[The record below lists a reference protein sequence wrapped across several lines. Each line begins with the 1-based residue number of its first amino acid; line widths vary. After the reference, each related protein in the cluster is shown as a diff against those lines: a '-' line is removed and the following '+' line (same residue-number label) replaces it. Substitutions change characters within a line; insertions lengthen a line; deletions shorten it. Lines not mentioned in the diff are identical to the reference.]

1 MASLAIIGLG
11 LIGGSIA
18 AGLKKRNPDY
28 EIAAWDR
35 NPQSLEL
42 GLAGGLIDASLN
54 SAADI
59 DTDLVVLALPVLAL
73 EELLQR
79 VDFRD
84 AVVTD
89 VGSVKGHVLE
99 TFNKVTGAVPQNFV
113 PGHPIAGSEQHGV
126 AAADP
131 DLFSGHRVILT
142 PLADTDTVA
151 ADKVAEMWREL
162 GATIT
167 FMTPEH
173 HDQVLAQTSHLPHLL
188 AYALVDTLSLGGDSL
203 EVFQYAAG
211 GFRVQGKNPIEA
223 AKVKADARAISDAGA
238 FSIVIEG
245 TVEDVA
251 ADLGRGAARRAQGP
265 SVRLL
270 RANGRAG
277 DDDRQNTNPIRRLPH
292 AALVSIRYSPPV

>member
-42 GLAGGLIDASLN
+42 GLAGGLIDTSLN
-54 SAADI
+54 DPADI
-59 DTDLVVLALPVLAL
+59 DTDLVVLALPVRAL
-73 EELLQR
+73 EELLPR

-211 GFRVQGKNPIEA
+211 GFRDFSRIAASDPVMWRDIFLTNAEPIVEILDRYVEEVASLRQLISEGGGEQLEA
-223 AKVKADARAISDAGA
+223 ILARAK
-238 FSIVIEG
+238 
-245 TVEDVA
+245 
-251 ADLGRGAARRAQGP
+251 AARDHFSEINQP
-265 SVRLL
+265 
-270 RANGRAG
+270 
-277 DDDRQNTNPIRRLPH
+277 DD
-292 AALVSIRYSPPV
+292 

>member
-42 GLAGGLIDASLN
+42 GLAGGLIDFSLN
-54 SAADI
+54 SPADI
-59 DTDLVVLALPVLAL
+59 DADLVVLALPVLAL
-73 EELLQR
+73 EELLPC

-89 VGSVKGHVLE
+89 VGSVKCHVIE

-211 GFRVQGKNPIEA
+211 GFRDFSRIAASDPVMWRDIFLTNAEPIVEILDRYVGEVA
-223 AKVKADARAISDAGA
+223 SLRQLISEGDGEQLEVIFARAK
-238 FSIVIEG
+238 
-245 TVEDVA
+245 
-251 ADLGRGAARRAQGP
+251 AARDHFSEINQP
-265 SVRLL
+265 
-270 RANGRAG
+270 
-277 DDDRQNTNPIRRLPH
+277 DD
-292 AALVSIRYSPPV
+292 

>member
-1 MASLAIIGLG
+1 MASVAIIGLG

-59 DTDLVVLALPVLAL
+59 DTDLVVLALPVRAL
-73 EELLQR
+73 EELLPR

-188 AYALVDTLSLGGDSL
+188 AYALVDTLSQGGDSL

-211 GFRVQGKNPIEA
+211 GFRDFSRIAASDPVMWRDIFLTNAEPIVEILDRYVEEVASLRQLISEGGGEQLEA
-223 AKVKADARAISDAGA
+223 ILARAKDARDH
-238 FSIVIEG
+238 FSEIN
-245 TVEDVA
+245 
-251 ADLGRGAARRAQGP
+251 QP
-265 SVRLL
+265 
-270 RANGRAG
+270 
-277 DDDRQNTNPIRRLPH
+277 DD
-292 AALVSIRYSPPV
+292 

>member
-54 SAADI
+54 STADI
-59 DTDLVVLALPVLAL
+59 DTDLVVLALPVRAL
-73 EELLQR
+73 EELLPCL
-79 VDFRD
+79 DFRD

-211 GFRVQGKNPIEA
+211 GFRDFSRIAASDPVMWRDIFLTNAEPIVEILDRYVEEVASLRQLISEGGGEQLEA
-223 AKVKADARAISDAGA
+223 ILARAK
-238 FSIVIEG
+238 
-245 TVEDVA
+245 
-251 ADLGRGAARRAQGP
+251 AARDHFSEINQP
-265 SVRLL
+265 
-270 RANGRAG
+270 
-277 DDDRQNTNPIRRLPH
+277 DD
-292 AALVSIRYSPPV
+292 

>member
-42 GLAGGLIDASLN
+42 GLARGLIDASLN

-59 DTDLVVLALPVLAL
+59 DTELVVLALPVCAL

-211 GFRVQGKNPIEA
+211 GFRDFSRIAASDPVMWRDIFLTNAEPIVEILDRYVEEVASLRQLISEGGGEQLEA
-223 AKVKADARAISDAGA
+223 ILARAK
-238 FSIVIEG
+238 
-245 TVEDVA
+245 
-251 ADLGRGAARRAQGP
+251 AARDHFSEINQP
-265 SVRLL
+265 
-270 RANGRAG
+270 N
-277 DDDRQNTNPIRRLPH
+277 D
-292 AALVSIRYSPPV
+292 

>member
-18 AGLKKRNPDY
+18 AGLKKRNPAY

-59 DTDLVVLALPVLAL
+59 DTDLVVLALPVRAL
-73 EELLQR
+73 EELLPCL
-79 VDFRD
+79 DFRD

-99 TFNKVTGAVPQNFV
+99 TFNKITGAVPQNFV

-211 GFRVQGKNPIEA
+211 GFRDFSRIAASDPVMWRDIFLTNAEPIVEILDRYVGEVA
-223 AKVKADARAISDAGA
+223 SLRQLISEGDGEQLEVIFARAK
-238 FSIVIEG
+238 
-245 TVEDVA
+245 
-251 ADLGRGAARRAQGP
+251 AARDHFSEVDQ
-265 SVRLL
+265 S
-270 RANGRAG
+270 
-277 DDDRQNTNPIRRLPH
+277 DD
-292 AALVSIRYSPPV
+292 

>member
-59 DTDLVVLALPVLAL
+59 DADLVVLALPVRAL

-211 GFRVQGKNPIEA
+211 GFRDFSRIAASDPVMWRDIFLTNAEPIVEILDRYVGEVASLRQLISEGGGEQLEA
-223 AKVKADARAISDAGA
+223 ILARAKDARDH
-238 FSIVIEG
+238 FSEINQ
-245 TVEDVA
+245 T
-251 ADLGRGAARRAQGP
+251 
-265 SVRLL
+265 
-270 RANGRAG
+270 
-277 DDDRQNTNPIRRLPH
+277 DD
-292 AALVSIRYSPPV
+292 

>member
-59 DTDLVVLALPVLAL
+59 DSDLVVLALPVREL

-211 GFRVQGKNPIEA
+211 GFRDFSRIAASDPVMWRDIFLTNAEPIVEILDRYVEEVASLRQLISEGGGEQLEA
-223 AKVKADARAISDAGA
+223 ILARAK
-238 FSIVIEG
+238 
-245 TVEDVA
+245 
-251 ADLGRGAARRAQGP
+251 AARDHFSEISQP
-265 SVRLL
+265 
-270 RANGRAG
+270 
-277 DDDRQNTNPIRRLPH
+277 DD
-292 AALVSIRYSPPV
+292 

>member
-1 MASLAIIGLG
+1 MSSLAIIGLG

-59 DTDLVVLALPVLAL
+59 DTDLVVLALPVRAL
-73 EELLQR
+73 EELLPCL
-79 VDFRD
+79 DFRD

-211 GFRVQGKNPIEA
+211 GFRDFSRIAASDPVMWRDIFLTNAEPIVEILDRYVEEVASLRQLISEGGGEQLEA
-223 AKVKADARAISDAGA
+223 ILARAK
-238 FSIVIEG
+238 
-245 TVEDVA
+245 
-251 ADLGRGAARRAQGP
+251 AARDHFSEINQP
-265 SVRLL
+265 
-270 RANGRAG
+270 
-277 DDDRQNTNPIRRLPH
+277 DD
-292 AALVSIRYSPPV
+292 

>member
-59 DTDLVVLALPVLAL
+59 DTDLVVLALPVRAL
-73 EELLQR
+73 EELLPCL
-79 VDFRD
+79 DFRD

-89 VGSVKGHVLE
+89 VGSVKCHVIE
-99 TFNKVTGAVPQNFV
+99 TFNKGTGAVPQNFV

-211 GFRVQGKNPIEA
+211 GFRDFSRIAASDPVMWRDIFLTNAEPIVEILDRYVEEVASLRQLISEGGGEQLEA
-223 AKVKADARAISDAGA
+223 ILARAK
-238 FSIVIEG
+238 
-245 TVEDVA
+245 
-251 ADLGRGAARRAQGP
+251 AARDHFSETNQP
-265 SVRLL
+265 
-270 RANGRAG
+270 
-277 DDDRQNTNPIRRLPH
+277 DD
-292 AALVSIRYSPPV
+292 

>member
-1 MASLAIIGLG
+1 VASLAIIGLG

-59 DTDLVVLALPVLAL
+59 DTDLVVLALPVRAL
-73 EELLQR
+73 EELLPCL
-79 VDFRD
+79 DFRD

-162 GATIT
+162 GATISY
-167 FMTPEH
+167 MTPEH

-188 AYALVDTLSLGGDSL
+188 AYALVDTLSQGGDSL

-211 GFRVQGKNPIEA
+211 GFRDFSRIA
-223 AKVKADARAISDAGA
+223 ASDPVMWRDIFLSNAER
-238 FSIVIEG
+238 V
-245 TVEDVA
+245 VEILDRYVGEVA
-251 ADLGRGAARRAQGP
+251 
-265 SVRLL
+265 SL
-270 RANGRAG
+270 R
-277 DDDRQNTNPIRRLPH
+277 
-292 AALVSIRYSPPV
+292 

>member
-1 MASLAIIGLG
+1 MSSLAIIGLG

-59 DTDLVVLALPVLAL
+59 DTDLVVLALPVRAL
-73 EELLQR
+73 EELLPS

-211 GFRVQGKNPIEA
+211 GFRDFSRIAASDPVMWRDIFLTNAEPIVEILDRYVEEVARLRQLISEGGGEQLEA
-223 AKVKADARAISDAGA
+223 ILARAK
-238 FSIVIEG
+238 
-245 TVEDVA
+245 
-251 ADLGRGAARRAQGP
+251 AARDHFSEINQP
-265 SVRLL
+265 
-270 RANGRAG
+270 
-277 DDDRQNTNPIRRLPH
+277 DD
-292 AALVSIRYSPPV
+292 